1 MIIIVFKGNSNCKK
15 INREKLQ
22 ASNYHMFFQ
31 IIQIDYNLSSILNIY
46 LVLYWL
52 LHRFNVFFKFPSCL
66 TTHSKH
72 LTLKGR
78 HLSDCFHTFP
88 AETTMESFISR
99 IRHEKAPAEAES

>member
-1 MIIIVFKGNSNCKK
+1 
-15 INREKLQ
+15 
-22 ASNYHMFFQ
+22 MFFQ

-46 LVLYWL
+46 LVAYWL
-52 LHRFNVFFKFPSCL
+52 RGFNVFFKFPSCL
-66 TTHSKH
+66 TINSKH

-99 IRHEKAPAEAES
+99 IRHKKAPAEAES